1 MKQIPVWLDCDPGV
15 DDAAA
20 FLLAHSL
27 PELKIVGV
35 STVAGNAPL
44 PVTTRNA
51 LRLRDL
57 MGENFPVHPGAE
69 GPLRR
74 PYLNGAAFH
83 GADGLG
89 GAYLP
94 DPTGEPEKTAAWD
107 GLYEAACRY
116 EGELVVL
123 TMGPLTNMALA
134 LGKYPDLPGKIKQ
147 VIMMAGSITRGNRT
161 PCAEYNVY
169 ADPEAAQSVFRS
181 GANLTMCG
189 LEVTEEAYLTREEL
203 EEIGNLHTRKGDF
216 FYAASGHILEKN
228 LAAGHKGFCVHDA
241 VTVFYAAHPEQ
252 FSGEKAGVFVET
264 QGELTLGKTVCD
276 LNTDRKFDVKNI
288 FLPLKIHREAF
299 KNALI
304 EAMKE

>member
-27 PELKIVGV
+27 PEVKIAGVG
-35 STVAGNAPL
+35 TVAGNAPL
-44 PVTTRNA
+44 EKTTKNA

-57 MGENFPVHPGAE
+57 MGEDFPVYPGAE

-74 PYLNGAAFH
+74 PYHDGAAFH

-94 DPTGEPEKTAAWD
+94 GPSGQPEKTAAWD
-107 GLYEAACRY
+107 GLYEAAEKY
-116 EGELVVL
+116 GKELTVL

-134 LGKYPDLPGKIKQ
+134 FGKYPDLPEKIGK

-181 GANLTMCG
+181 GADLVMCG
-189 LEVTEEAYLTREEL
+189 LEVTEQAYLTREEL
-203 EEIGNLHTRKGDF
+203 EKIGNLHTPKGNF
-216 FYAASGHILEKN
+216 FCSASGHILEKN
-228 LAAGHKGFCVHDA
+228 LAAGHRGFCVHDA
-241 VTVFYAAHPEQ
+241 VTVFYAARPEC
-252 FSGEKAGVFVET
+252 FSGERAGVFVET

-276 LNTDRKFDVKNI
+276 LNSDRKFDVKNV
-288 FLPLKIHREAF
+288 FLPLEIDREAF
-299 KNALI
+299 RDALT